1 MRASRNGRNKRAMW
15 IGLGAVAGTA
25 VAASL
30 AVVIYSSVNS
40 VSVTF
45 INDTAKSVVL
55 PDCGQDIATV
65 AAKSSLVIHV
75 FQSTAHCS
83 IDIEGPSGEIVGGCL
98 RMPSPLQNG
107 DVVRVSQASPDLK
120 RCT

>member
-1 MRASRNGRNKRAMW
+1 
-15 IGLGAVAGTA
+15 VVGTA
-25 VAASL
+25 VAAYL

-55 PDCGQDIATV
+55 PDCGHDITTV
-65 AAKSSLVIHV
+65 VARTSLVVNV
-75 FQSTAHCS
+75 FQPTAHCS
-83 IDIEGPSGEIVGGCL
+83 IDVEGPSGEIVGGCL

-120 RCT
+120 PCS